1 MATTTT
7 TAADDTVHPSLAA
20 RFPPARVR
28 ATLRARGAWSPVP
41 TAAARAEWEA
51 LPRPI
56 RRRLIAEAEEFLGYA
71 WPALPATRFLDF
83 ARDGNRSRY
92 EGPHFARRRAA
103 LALALGECAEGRG
116 RFLDDLTN
124 GLWAICEESF
134 WGVPAH
140 NFSRRAPFVGGHRS
154 PAAFAL
160 GLPDTAYRVVDLFA
174 AETGALLAWVQYLLA
189 DALAGVSPVIPDRLG
204 REITERILVPYRTHD
219 DWWWYG
225 LDPTGRVNNWNPW
238 IHANVLAA
246 NLLIEPDAEARAA
259 TVDRIL
265 VGLDAFLA
273 TYGADGGCD
282 EGPGYWDRAGGSLFD
297 CLSLLADATGGAL
310 DAFGLPLI
318 AEIGRYIY
326 RMHIG
331 GPWYVNFADGSAQP
345 RPDGDLLRRY
355 GMRIGGE
362 SLVRQGVAALDL
374 SVGVTPPSG
383 VPADMVRTHEL
394 DAALFADPKHIPSA
408 TRRLRVLFGEPA
420 PDTDDRAF
428 PFVREAWQPD
438 IQVLTTREKAGSAWG
453 LFLAAKGGH
462 NAESHNHNDVGQFL
476 VAVDGRPVLI
486 DLGVGEYT
494 RQTFGPERY
503 DLFTMQSQYHNLPLV
518 NGVGQAPGHEFAAR
532 DVTATTGDA
541 ATGLSLDIAGA
552 YPPEAGIARWQRT
565 VRLERATM
573 KRAARVVLTDAY
585 TLAEPPRSLAL
596 HLIAAGAVDMALPGV
611 LVCEN
616 HPRPLAVRYDT
627 AAFAVTTER
636 VPIDDPR
643 LTPVWGD
650 SVTRIVFTARQAAA
664 QGEYEI
670 TMKIVG

>member
-1 MATTTT
+1 
-7 TAADDTVHPSLAA
+7 
-20 RFPPARVR
+20 
-28 ATLRARGAWSPVP
+28 VP
-41 TAAARAEWEA
+41 TAAMRGEWDA

-56 RRRLIAEAEEFLGYA
+56 RRQLITEAEELLGYP

-83 ARDGNRSRY
+83 VRDGNRSRY
-92 EGPHFARRRAA
+92 EEPHFARRRAV

-124 GLWAICEESF
+124 GVWAICEESF

-140 NFSRRAPFVGGHRS
+140 NFSRRPPFAGGHRS
-154 PAAFAL
+154 EAAFAL
-160 GLPDTAYRVVDLFA
+160 GLPDTAYRVIDLFA
-174 AETGALLAWVQYLLA
+174 AETGALLAWVQYLLG
-189 DALAGVSPVIPDRLG
+189 DALAGISAAIPDRLT
-204 REITERILVPYRTHD
+204 REIMERILVPYRTHD
-219 DWWWYG
+219 DWGWYG
-225 LDPTGRVNNWNPW
+225 LDPQRSVNNWNPW
-238 IHANVLAA
+238 IHSNILAA

-265 VGLDAFLA
+265 VGLDFFLA

-297 CLSLLADATGGAL
+297 CLSLIADASGGAL
-310 DAFGLPLI
+310 DAFGLPLV
-318 AEIGRYIY
+318 AQIGRYLY

-355 GMRIGGE
+355 GARIGDDL
-362 SLVRQGVAALDL
+362 LVRQGVAALDV
-374 SVGVTPPSG
+374 SVGITPPSG
-383 VPADMVRTHEL
+383 VPADMVRAHEL
-394 DAALFADPKHIPSA
+394 DAALFQDARQIQSA
-408 TRRLRVLFGEPA
+408 TRQLRVLFGEPA

-438 IQVLTTREKAGSAWG
+438 IQVLTVRERAGSAWG

-494 RQTFGPERY
+494 RQTFSPERY
-503 DLFTMQSQYHNLPLV
+503 DITTMQSQYHNLPLV
-518 NGVGQAPGHEFAAR
+518 NGVGQSPGRDFAAR
-532 DVTATTGDA
+532 DATTTITDEA
-541 ATGLSLDIAGA
+541 AALSLDIAGA
-552 YPPEAGIARWQRT
+552 YPPEAGIMRWQRT
-565 VRLERATM
+565 VRLERATA
-573 KRAARVVLTDAY
+573 KRAARIVLAEAY

-596 HLIAAGAVDMALPGV
+596 HLIAAGAVDTALSGV

-616 HPRPLAVRYDT
+616 HPRPLALRYDT
-627 AAFAVTTER
+627 ATFAVTTER
-636 VPIDDPR
+636 VPIDDAR
-643 LTPVWGD
+643 LTPVWGE
-650 SVTRIVFTARQAAA
+650 SVTRVTFTARQPAA
-664 QGEYEI
+664 QGNYEI

>member
-1 MATTTT
+1 MATTTN
-7 TAADDTVHPSLAA
+7 TAANTVHPSLAA
-20 RFPPARVR
+20 LFPPARVR
-28 ATLRARGAWSPVP
+28 ASLRTPEAWSPVP
-41 TAAARAEWEA
+41 TAAMRGQWDA

-56 RRRLIAEAEEFLGYA
+56 RRRLIAEAEEFLDHA

-92 EGPHFARRRAA
+92 EEAHFARRRAV
-103 LALALGECAEGRG
+103 LALAIGECAEGRG

-124 GLWAICEESF
+124 GVWALCEESF

-140 NFSRRAPFVGGHRS
+140 NFSQRPPFAGGHRS
-154 PAAFAL
+154 PTAFAL

-174 AETGALLAWVQYLLA
+174 AETGALLAWVHYLLG
-189 DALAGVSPVIPDRLG
+189 DALAGVSPVIPDRLA
-204 REITERILVPYRTHD
+204 REIMERILVPYRAHD

-225 LDPTGRVNNWNPW
+225 LDPAGHVNNWNPW
-238 IHANVLAA
+238 IHSNVLVA
-246 NLLIEPDAEARAA
+246 NLLIESDAEARAA
-259 TVDRIL
+259 TVDRVL

-297 CLSLLADATGGAL
+297 CLSLLADASGGAL

-326 RMHIG
+326 RMHVG

-345 RPDGDLLRRY
+345 QPDGDLLRRY
-355 GMRIGGE
+355 GARIGDDL
-362 SLVRQGVAALDL
+362 LVRQGVAALDV

-383 VPADMVRTHEL
+383 VPADMVRVHEL
-394 DAALFADPKHIPSA
+394 DAALFQDPKQIQSA

-438 IQVLTTREKAGSAWG
+438 IQVLTTRETAGSAWG

-476 VAVDGRPVLI
+476 VAVDGRPVLV

-503 DLFTMQSQYHNLPLV
+503 DIFTMQSQYHNLPLV
-518 NGVGQAPGHEFAAR
+518 NGVGQAPGREFAAR
-532 DVTATTGDA
+532 DAVA
-541 ATGLSLDIAGA
+541 AITDEAAGLSLDIAGA
-552 YPPEAGIARWQRT
+552 YPPEAGIERWQRA
-565 VRLERATM
+565 VRLERATAR
-573 KRAARVVLTDAY
+573 RAARVVLTEAY
-585 TLAEPPRSLAL
+585 TLAETPRSLAL
-596 HLIAAGAVDMALPGV
+596 HLIAAGAVDTALPGV

-616 HPRPLAVRYDT
+616 RPRPLAVRYDT
-627 AAFAVTTER
+627 ATFAVTTER
-636 VPIDDPR
+636 VPIDDAR

-650 SVTRIVFTARQAAA
+650 TVTRIILTARQPTAE
-664 QGEYEI
+664 GNYEI